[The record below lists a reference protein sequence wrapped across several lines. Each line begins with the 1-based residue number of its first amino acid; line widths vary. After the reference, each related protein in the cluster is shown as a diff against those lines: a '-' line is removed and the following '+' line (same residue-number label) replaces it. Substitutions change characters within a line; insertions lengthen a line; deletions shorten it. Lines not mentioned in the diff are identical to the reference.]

1 MTNAE
6 PLDMGSW
13 RPFVAAL
20 SALLLVGCASPAAP
34 VDEQALAAE
43 LARRPSALLGEVHDN
58 AAQHRVRAD
67 ALRRL
72 LQQGARPAIAFEQ
85 FDRERQSDIDRAR
98 AEAPPDGRSL
108 AAHVIE
114 RGRTPKSTWD
124 WTQYQPFVELALLY
138 DLPIVAANLSRADAA
153 RVARD
158 GVGAVF
164 DAGELGR
171 LGLDRADE
179 SLQRVHESIARDAH
193 CRLLPETAL
202 AGLARA
208 QVARDAVLADAFR
221 RHPGRG
227 VILLTGNGHARRD
240 IGVPRHL
247 TAAERQRV
255 WSIGLIEAGSEEPA
269 TFYDVAFL
277 TPRHERADPC
287 AALRPKERQQGPPV

>member
-1 MTNAE
+1 MHTLQ
-6 PLDMGSW
+6 PLA
-13 RPFVAAL
+13 AAL
-20 SALLLVGCASPAAP
+20 AALLLLGCATPARP

-58 AAQHRVRAD
+58 VVQHRMRAD
-67 ALRRL
+67 ALRKL
-72 LQQGARPAIAFEQ
+72 LEQGARPAIAFEQ
-85 FDRERQSDIDRAR
+85 FDRERQADIDRAR
-98 AEAPPDGRSL
+98 TEAPPEGRSL

-114 RGRTPKSTWD
+114 RGQGAKNTWD
-124 WTQYQPFVELALLY
+124 WTQYRPFVELALQY

-158 GVGAVF
+158 GAGAVF
-164 DAGELGR
+164 DAAELRR

-179 SLQRVHESIARDAH
+179 QLQRTHESIARDAH
-193 CRLLPETAL
+193 CRMLPESAL

-208 QVARDAVLADAFR
+208 QVARDAVLADAVR
-221 RHPGRG
+221 RHADRG

-247 TAAERQRV
+247 TAAERERV
-255 WSIGLIEAGSEEPA
+255 WSIGLIEAGSEERV

-277 TPRHERADPC
+277 TPRQERADPC
-287 AALRPKERQQGPPV
+287 ASLKPKSG

>member
-1 MTNAE
+1 VNSAKPSCVGT
-6 PLDMGSW
+6 W
-13 RPFVAAL
+13 RPFAAAL
-20 SALLLVGCASPAAP
+20 SAVLLVGCASAARP
-34 VDEQALAAE
+34 VDDQALAAE

-58 AAQHRVRAD
+58 AFQHGLRAD

-85 FDRERQSDIDRAR
+85 FDRERQADIDRAR

-114 RGRTPKSTWD
+114 QGRGPKSSWD

-164 DAGELGR
+164 DAAEQRR
-171 LGLDRADE
+171 LGLDHAVE
-179 SLQRVHESIARDAH
+179 SLRRTHESIARDAH
-193 CRLLPETAL
+193 CRLLPESAL

-208 QVARDAVLADAFR
+208 QVARDAVLADALR
-221 RHPGRG
+221 RHPDRG
-227 VILLTGNGHARRD
+227 VILLTGNGHARHD

-247 TAAERQRV
+247 TATERARV
-255 WSIGLIEAGSEEPA
+255 WSIGLIESGSEDRA
-269 TFYDVAFL
+269 AFYDVAFL
-277 TPRHERADPC
+277 TPAHERADPC
-287 AALRPKERQQGPPV
+287 AALKAKRG